1 MYSGYDIITTIDNR
15 PPMPIENIEY
25 NINEENNVTIEWDEP
40 EEATSYIIES
50 RSNFSKP
57 WKVFESINYTQNNM
71 KYQITN
77 LSGGFHYYR
86 IISIDRMG
94 YQNPNMEGEM
104 LEIFIEYENI
114 NTAGS
119 GSNQSSTINNYII
132 ATGLLLLVAVA
143 SAAYVFRTRK
153 EEIPINV
160 DNSSILVPVELIA
173 EGEIASADE
182 EIAAFSIL
190 QGSQFS
196 RNVVFV
202 CEGGCQSEF
211 EVIDDDES
219 EIMCPHC
226 GLIGESPL

>member
-1 MYSGYDIITTIDNR
+1 MF
-15 PPMPIENIEY
+15 EVKNIVV
-25 NINEENNVTIEWDEP
+25 NKNE
-40 EEATSYIIES
+40 
-50 RSNFSKP
+50 
-57 WKVFESINYTQNNM
+57 
-71 KYQITN
+71 
-77 LSGGFHYYR
+77 
-86 IISIDRMG
+86 
-94 YQNPNMEGEM
+94 
-104 LEIFIEYENI
+104 
-114 NTAGS
+114 
-119 GSNQSSTINNYII
+119 
-132 ATGLLLLVAVA
+132 VA
-143 SAAYVFRTRK
+143 SNARNIGKNK

-160 DNSSILVPVELIA
+160 DNSSILVPVESIA

>member
-1 MYSGYDIITTIDNR
+1 
-15 PPMPIENIEY
+15 
-25 NINEENNVTIEWDEP
+25 
-40 EEATSYIIES
+40 
-50 RSNFSKP
+50 
-57 WKVFESINYTQNNM
+57 
-71 KYQITN
+71 
-77 LSGGFHYYR
+77 
-86 IISIDRMG
+86 
-94 YQNPNMEGEM
+94 MEGEM

-114 NTAGS
+114 NTAES

-132 ATGLLLLVAVA
+132 ATGLLILVAVA